1 MSYMAQ
7 QQQRQLQQQHQPS
20 YPQPPTGIPRM
31 PSSHPQPIL
40 PKPASGDMFGS
51 SASMRY
57 SSSNVGDNLPGPD
70 FPSSRM
76 TDQQQHGIPSASQSY
91 GNTPM
96 GRMGSSSEMLAKYG
110 SSQGAYQRNNP
121 QSFPVSLHSR
131 HTPSPNITLG
141 SPMRVVADGKYQVL
155 IEHLHSPHCP
165 LYISYGTDEILIGNQ
180 ELLKFVVQSA
190 SPRLDILNNN
200 NKQPFKSGHVE

>member
-91 GNTPM
+91 GNTPI

-141 SPMRVVADGKYQVL
+141 SPMRVVADGKYQVS
-155 IEHLHSPHCP
+155 I
-165 LYISYGTDEILIGNQ
+165 
-180 ELLKFVVQSA
+180 
-190 SPRLDILNNN
+190 
-200 NKQPFKSGHVE
+200 

>member
-51 SASMRY
+51 SAGMRY

-165 LYISYGTDEILIGNQ
+165 LYISYGTDENLIGN
-180 ELLKFVVQSA
+180 KFVVQSV

-200 NKQPFKSGHVE
+200 NKQPFKSGHV